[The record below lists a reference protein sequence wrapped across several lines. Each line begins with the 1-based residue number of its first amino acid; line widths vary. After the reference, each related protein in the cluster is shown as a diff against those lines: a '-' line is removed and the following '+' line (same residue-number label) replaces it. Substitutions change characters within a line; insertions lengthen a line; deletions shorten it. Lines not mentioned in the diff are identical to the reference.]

1 MVSIMSSPTSLSIKF
16 WGTRGSIPCP
26 GPDTVKYGGN
36 TTCFEIFCG
45 SKRVI
50 IDAGTGIRLLGKKI
64 MIEEKNLLNAD
75 LFFTHT
81 HMDHIQGLPFFAPL
95 YNANSDVRL
104 HAGHLAGDKYDL
116 HGIIGK
122 MLMKDPVFPVP
133 SSLIEKACSFN
144 DYDCGHEF
152 DLDGGILIKTGQLN
166 HPNGACGYRIEF
178 EGKIIA
184 ICTDTE
190 HFEGRIDNNVVA
202 LAKDADIMVYDAA
215 YPEESYP
222 NFKGWGHSTWQEA
235 IKVADAA
242 NVKQTFLFHHDP
254 SHSDDVMDKI
264 AKDVAMIRG
273 GVRPAIEGETVTL

>member
-1 MVSIMSSPTSLSIKF
+1 MNSSAPLSIKF
-16 WGTRGSIPCP
+16 WGARGSIPCP

-45 SKRVI
+45 EKRVI

-64 MIEEKNLLNAD
+64 MLEESNQLDAD

-95 YNANSDVRL
+95 YNANNNVRL

-116 HGIIGK
+116 HGIIGT

-133 SSLIEKACSFN
+133 SSLIEKACSFK
-144 DYDCGHEF
+144 DYDCGHVF
-152 DLDGGILIKTGQLN
+152 NLDGGVVIKTGQLN

-178 EGKIIA
+178 AGKVIA

-190 HFEGRIDNNVVA
+190 HFEGRIDENVVE
-202 LAKDADIMVYDAA
+202 LARDADVMVYDAA
-215 YPEESYP
+215 YTEESYP

-235 IKVADAA
+235 VKVANEA

-254 SHSDDVMDKI
+254 SHNDDKMDQI
-264 AKDVAMIRG
+264 AKEVANHRE
-273 GVRPAIEGETVTL
+273 GVRPAIEGETFIV

>member
-1 MVSIMSSPTSLSIKF
+1 MTSDSTIRLKF

-26 GPDTVKYGGN
+26 GSDTVKYGGN
-36 TTCFEIFCG
+36 TTCFEIYCG
-45 SKRVI
+45 KRRII

-64 MIEEKNLLNAD
+64 MLEEKNFLDAD

-95 YNANSDVRL
+95 YNPQSDVRL
-104 HAGHLAGDKYDL
+104 HAGHLDGITYDL
-116 HGIIGK
+116 QGIIGT

-144 DYDCGHEF
+144 DFECGKTFE
-152 DLDGGILIKTGQLN
+152 LDGDILIKTAPLN
-166 HPNGACGYRIEF
+166 HPNGACGYRVEYN
-178 EGKIIA
+178 GKVVA

-190 HFEGRIDNNVVA
+190 HFEDRLDENVLE

-215 YPEESYP
+215 YTDEEYP

-235 IKVADAA
+235 VKIAKAA

-254 SHSDDVMDKI
+254 SHNDKKMDEI
-264 AKDVAMIRG
+264 ASAVSSIHSG
-273 GVRPAIEGETVTL
+273 IRPAIEGEEIFL

>member
-1 MVSIMSSPTSLSIKF
+1 MISPTSLSIKF
-16 WGTRGSIPCP
+16 WGHVEAFCP
-26 GPDTVKYGGN
+26 GPDTVRYGGN

-45 SKRVI
+45 EKRVI

-64 MIEEKNLLNAD
+64 MLEENNLLDAD

-81 HMDHIQGLPFFAPL
+81 NMDHNPGLPFFAPL
-95 YNANSDVRL
+95 YNGNSNVRL

-116 HGIIGK
+116 HGIIGT

-144 DYDCGHEF
+144 DYSCGHEF
-152 DLDGGILIKTGQLN
+152 DLDGGIIIKTGQLN

-178 EGKIIA
+178 EGKVIA

-190 HFEGRIDNNVVA
+190 HFEGRIDENVVA
-202 LAKDADIMVYDAA
+202 LAENADVMIYDAA
-215 YPEESYP
+215 YTDESYP

-235 IKVADAA
+235 VKVANVA

-254 SHSDDVMDKI
+254 SHNDDKMDEI
-264 AKDVAMIRG
+264 AKEVAKERE
-273 GVRPAIEGETVTL
+273 GVRPAVEGETFIV